1 MSIEPWVSVPDAERA
16 IGFYAEAFGANV
28 LERLEGENGR
38 VEIAQLSVPGS
49 QFWVQHDP
57 DVRPSGVRFL
67 LMVSDPDAAHS
78 RALDAGAVEVT
89 AVHEEHGW
97 RTGRVTDPFGWD
109 WELSRQLD

>member
-28 LERLEGENGR
+28 LERLEGEHGR
-38 VEIAQLSVPGS
+38 VDIAQLSVAGS
-49 QFWVQHDP
+49 RFWVQLDP

-67 LMVSDPDAAHS
+67 LMVTDPDAAQD
-78 RALDAGAVEVT
+78 RALAAGAVEVA

-109 WELSRQLD
+109 WELSRQLG